1 MKKIKTVYLIH
12 LFILP
17 FVLGLQ
23 GCASKKSSILVNKKV
38 ITKTYLSNL
47 SNRNILYLID
57 GKEVSYDIV
66 AKIKPNNIASINV
79 IKNNEEVA
87 KYTDKKYIGVLVI
100 NMKK

>member
-12 LFILP
+12 LLILT
-17 FVLGLQ
+17 FVFGLQ
-23 GCASKKSSILVNKKV
+23 SCASKKSSILVNKKV

-79 IKNNEEVA
+79 IKSNEEVA
-87 KYTDKKYIGVLVI
+87 KYTDKKYDRVLI
-100 NMKK
+100 IKMMR